1 MTGNKIVLAVSLL
14 VSLASTL
21 SREICCLIET
31 IFVAFVPRV
40 TMVTARTLVLPQV
53 RRHNAAVMREK
64 VISVVDARTRAML
77 LFIEWL
83 DDTVTYLSLLVL

>member
-1 MTGNKIVLAVSLL
+1 MTGDEIGLAVSLL
-14 VSLASTL
+14 VSLASAL
-21 SREICCLIET
+21 SRQIGCLVQT
-31 IFVAFVPRV
+31 ILVALVPRV
-40 TMVTARTLVLPQV
+40 TMVPARTLVLAQV

-83 DDTVTYLSLLVL
+83 DDTMTDFSFLML

>member
-1 MTGNKIVLAVSLL
+1 MTGDEIGLAVSLL
-14 VSLASTL
+14 VSLASAL
-21 SREICCLIET
+21 SRQIGCLVQT
-31 IFVAFVPRV
+31 ILVALVPRV
-40 TMVTARTLVLPQV
+40 TMVTARTLVLAQV

-83 DDTVTYLSLLVL
+83 DDTMTDFSFLML

>member
-1 MTGNKIVLAVSLL
+1 MTGDEIGLAVSLL
-14 VSLASTL
+14 VSLASAL
-21 SREICCLIET
+21 SRQIGCLVQT
-31 IFVAFVPRV
+31 ILVALVPRV
-40 TMVTARTLVLPQV
+40 TMVPARTLVLAQV

-83 DDTVTYLSLLVL
+83 DDTMTDFSLLML